1 MSLINRHVVNSNGR
15 GSDKNRETWHA
26 IRRTDD
32 GQLWYQK
39 RDKNKGTFNNG
50 SGVLSNDDDYV
61 SETLSLQE
69 GSSSNIGDGSTK
81 IFTMNFNAGTLA
93 DKLYI
98 TIDGGLTTADIDYTV
113 SGTTL
118 TFSVA
123 PHSAANIVIRK
134 VNKKYLNNVS
144 DTFQQYRFENGD
156 AFYFIN
162 SDGYLIRR
170 EQKRPIISE
179 VLDSFSSYDGDSLI
193 NATTY
198 QSAV

>member
-1 MSLINRHVVNSNGR
+1 
-15 GSDKNRETWHA
+15 
-26 IRRTDD
+26 
-32 GQLWYQK
+32 
-39 RDKNKGTFNNG
+39 
-50 SGVLSNDDDYV
+50 
-61 SETLSLQE
+61 
-69 GSSSNIGDGSTK
+69 
-81 IFTMNFNAGTLA
+81 MNFNAGTLA

>member
-1 MSLINRHVVNSNGR
+1 MSIVNKHIVNSNGR
-15 GSDKNRETWHA
+15 GADKNRETWHA
-26 IRRTDD
+26 IRRTTD

-50 SGVLSNDDDYV
+50 SGFLSNDDDYV
-61 SETLSLQE
+61 SETITLQE
-69 GSSSNIGDGSTK
+69 GFSVLTGDGSTK
-81 IFTMNFNAGTLA
+81 IFTMSLAGGTLPES
-93 DKLYI
+93 LYI
-98 TIDGGLTTADIDYTV
+98 TVDGGLSNANIDYTV
-113 SGTTL
+113 SGAIL
-118 TFSVA
+118 TFSIA
-123 PHSAANIVIRK
+123 PHSGANIVIRI
-134 VNKKYLNNVS
+134 VEKKYKNNEL
-144 DTFQQYRFENGD
+144 DIFQQYRFENGD

-179 VLDSFSSYDGDSLI
+179 VLDTFSSYDGNSLI